1 VEDSSPV
8 LYFSID
14 YSLWHSKVL
23 DEQAYLSLVWGHVLL
38 ANELLDLLPKYS
50 LLIGLEGRLWV
61 TILWSLVREENPNA
75 LQCLG
80 TVVNGESK
88 EDEP

>member
-1 VEDSSPV
+1 MEDSSPV
-8 LYFSID
+8 LYFSVD
-14 YSLWHSKVL
+14 YSFCHSKVL

-38 ANELLDLLPKYS
+38 VDELFDLLPKYS
-50 LLIGLEGRLWV
+50 LLIRLEGWLWV
-61 TILWSLVREENPNA
+61 TISWSLVRKEDPNA

-80 TVVNGESK
+80 TVANGESK